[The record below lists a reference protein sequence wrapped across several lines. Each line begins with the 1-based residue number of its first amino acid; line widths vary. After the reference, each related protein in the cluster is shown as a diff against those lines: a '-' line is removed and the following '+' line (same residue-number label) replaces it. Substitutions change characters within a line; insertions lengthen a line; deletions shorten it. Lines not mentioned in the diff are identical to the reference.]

1 MLSLLENI
9 AVDIGLLISTHF
21 SNVGSHVLTKTVPFN
36 IMLPIILPL
45 TFLKSVNS
53 INWLLNLCLLTFISV
68 ALISLITVLVVSD
81 NEFAIIPEPFLSNL
95 NWRYSP
101 VVILIFPSSLTDIE
115 ALDFGL
121 TIAISP

>member
-45 TFLKSVNS
+45 TF
-53 INWLLNLCLLTFISV
+53 II
-68 ALISLITVLVVSD
+68 ILITNQNLLLMTFLLFFEIFLADTIINGMVDKID
-81 NEFAIIPEPFLSNL
+81 NKLL
-95 NWRYSP
+95 M
-101 VVILIFPSSLTDIE
+101 
-115 ALDFGL
+115 
-121 TIAISP
+121 

>member
-81 NEFAIIPEPFLSNL
+81 NEFAIIPEPFLS
-95 NWRYSP
+95 S
-101 VVILIFPSSLTDIE
+101 I
-115 ALDFGL
+115 
-121 TIAISP
+121 